1 MKRLK
6 VFFMAVVMILAVQIV
21 SVSVTCDAQAATTT
35 TTAKKKTGLYKEAGR
50 YYYYVNGK
58 KIKTQWKT
66 INGKRYYF
74 GS

>member
-1 MKRLK
+1 
-6 VFFMAVVMILAVQIV
+6 MAVVMILAVQIV

-58 KIKTQWKT
+58 KIKTIIKSLF
-66 INGKRYYF
+66 R
-74 GS
+74 